1 MLEIAAS
8 VLIYRNYSLLFFK
21 QATQDYNN
29 NVYNI
34 YITWSAVSGIGMIY
48 GVMVDIPLPQ
58 HFRQWKWASMDFAVC
73 VGPCS
78 SLQ

>member
-29 NVYNI
+29 NV
-34 YITWSAVSGIGMIY
+34 
-48 GVMVDIPLPQ
+48 
-58 HFRQWKWASMDFAVC
+58 
-73 VGPCS
+73 
-78 SLQ
+78 